1 MSERGL
7 PVMEGEQNK
16 AVRGAEG
23 FLSCLRNRHMMQRE
37 NISPEW
43 QYRGISRVGIFIL
56 KGFPF
61 IFAIFQISSQ
71 SEIFP

>member
-43 QYRGISRVGIFIL
+43 EYRGISRVGIFI
-56 KGFPF
+56 
-61 IFAIFQISSQ
+61 
-71 SEIFP
+71 